1 MDEIDVLTPKYPPD
15 KTYVLT
21 YLEIALA
28 RFWGEGM
35 GIQPG
40 APDGDYIILYH
51 IILDNLILNY
61 IIIFFSIIYNT
72 S

>member
-1 MDEIDVLTPKYPPD
+1 LDEIGALTPKYPPD

-35 GIQPG
+35 GTQPG
-40 APDGDYIILYH
+40 APDGDLRG
-51 IILDNLILNY
+51 L
-61 IIIFFSIIYNT
+61 T
-72 S
+72 RCK